1 MIDVLFAAW
10 ASGALFFDFTVWEL
24 FMPAAIFFVLVL
36 EHLAL
41 TPRLMRLIDGRRWL
55 VVAGRRFGRGRPHAS
70 PVVLDDNDLGV
81 EDPGQY

>member
-10 ASGALFFDFTVWEL
+10 ASGALFFDFPLGTL
-24 FMPAAIFFVLVL
+24 RASGDFFVLVL
-36 EHLAL
+36 ETLGSYPPSQA
-41 TPRLMRLIDGRRWL
+41 LIDGRRRL
-55 VVAGRRFGRGRPHAS
+55 VVAGCRFGRGRPHAG